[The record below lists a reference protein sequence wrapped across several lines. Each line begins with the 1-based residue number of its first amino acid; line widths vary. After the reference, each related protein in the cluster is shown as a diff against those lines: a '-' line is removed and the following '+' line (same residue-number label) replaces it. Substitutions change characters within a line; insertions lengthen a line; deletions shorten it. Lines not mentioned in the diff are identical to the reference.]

1 MDRNAEIA
9 ERRKMIVE
17 GLEISYKKLVEFKRY
32 KNSPLIVGKD
42 QKIIEVPP
50 DEILP
55 TTRYIRKMDSKL
67 KK

>member
-1 MDRNAEIA
+1 MDSNAEIA

-42 QKIIEVPP
+42 EKIIEVPP

-55 TTRYIRKMDSKL
+55 TTQYIRKMDWKL